1 MQGIVQGNVISRN
14 GEQSKAS
21 LMWKLRN
28 ALRWGFLKGL
38 IGFYFFKP
46 LANRFGVTTLM
57 GTLTAMQRV
66 WLDDVDRERFLGFRR
81 QDTARFNA
89 RLAELE
95 AALGRAASHDEYWAL
110 HHECYTTSEAFAEG
124 RTKWID
130 YGLLTHLVITD
141 AGVTYMRDDFNN
153 NAQDVTLFNFHGC
166 GTGNTAE
173 AAGDTALVT
182 ESASALNPDN
192 TRATGTRSTPA
203 SNQFRS
209 VGTLTFD
216 ASAAVV
222 EHGFFS
228 QAATGGGTLWDR
240 SVFSAIN
247 AASGDSIQFTYTLT
261 LTSGG

>member
-1 MQGIVQGNVISRN
+1 MQGIVKSSVVSRSNVP
-14 GEQSKAS
+14 QQAS

-28 ALRWGFLKGL
+28 TLRWGFIKGL
-38 IGFYFFKP
+38 IAFFFVRP
-46 LANRFGVTTLM
+46 FAARWGLATLI
-57 GTLTAMQRV
+57 GELTAKQRV
-66 WLDDVDRERFLGFRR
+66 WLDDVDRERFVSMRR
-81 QDTARFNA
+81 REREVFNA
-89 RLAELE
+89 QRTQLEMDLGRKLTGQELE
-95 AALGRAASHDEYWAL
+95 VLYHAAYRQ
-110 HHECYTTSEAFAEG
+110 SEAFAEG
-124 RTKWID
+124 RTQWID
-130 YGLLTHLVITD
+130 YGVLTYRVVTD
-141 AGVTYMRDDFNN
+141 AGVTYLRDDFNN
-153 NAQDVTLFNFHGC
+153 NAQDVTNFNYHGC

-182 ESASALNPDN
+182 ESTSALNPDN

-222 EHGFFS
+222 EHGIFS

-247 AASGDSIQFTYTLT
+247 AASGDSVQFTYTLT
-261 LTSGG
+261 LTAGG